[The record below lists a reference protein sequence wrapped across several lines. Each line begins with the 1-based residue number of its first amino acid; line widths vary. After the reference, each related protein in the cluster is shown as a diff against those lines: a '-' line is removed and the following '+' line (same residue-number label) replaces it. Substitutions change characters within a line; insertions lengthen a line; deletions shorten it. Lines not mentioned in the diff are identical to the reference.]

1 MKTLQQILNLTID
14 RKYYQNAGYFMR
26 VAIKRAM
33 EANLITCKEY
43 FFAVYEIEALIEDS
57 YTLTSYLVGVLG
69 HEGKHIPLKI
79 AIYKDWDNRHQ
90 LIAQEKL
97 KLDKELSGA

>member
-1 MKTLQQILNLTID
+1 MKTLQEIFNLTID
-14 RKYYQNAGYFMR
+14 RKYYQNADYFMC

-33 EANLITCKEY
+33 EANLITRKEY
-43 FFAVYEIEALIEDS
+43 FFVVYEIEALIEDS

-69 HEGKHIPLKI
+69 HDGKHIPLKI
-79 AIYKDWDNRHQ
+79 AIYKNWDNRHQ

>member
-1 MKTLQQILNLTID
+1 MLITLCVLLLDVLWKQILFPQ
-14 RKYYQNAGYFMR
+14 R
-26 VAIKRAM
+26 
-33 EANLITCKEY
+33 Y

-69 HEGKHIPLKI
+69 HDGKHIPLKI

-97 KLDKELSGA
+97 KLDKELSDA

>member
-1 MKTLQQILNLTID
+1 MKTLQEIFNLTID
-14 RKYYQNAGYFMR
+14 RKYYQNADYFMC
-26 VAIKRAM
+26 VAIRRAM
-33 EANLITCKEY
+33 EANLITRREY
-43 FFAVYEIEALIEDS
+43 LHATYEIGVLIEDS
-57 YTLTSYLVGVLG
+57 FTLTSYLIGVLG
-69 HEGKHIPLKI
+69 HQGKHIPLKI